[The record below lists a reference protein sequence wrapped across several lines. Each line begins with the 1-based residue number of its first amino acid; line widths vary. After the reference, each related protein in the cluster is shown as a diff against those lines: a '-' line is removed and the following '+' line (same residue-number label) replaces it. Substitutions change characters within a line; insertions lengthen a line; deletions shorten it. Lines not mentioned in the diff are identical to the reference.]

1 MYRYDKEEIR
11 HSIAFI
17 QDPSRMH
24 GVAYGTRKLTLSNGR
39 QVEVY
44 NDYVKAGGGGRWGW
58 GGEWGAMGE
67 THFHNIQQSAGEL
80 VFRTRRRPY
89 RQANYRN
96 HPTLA
101 ALNTLTTLALTTLTT
116 LTPLTTLTIN

>member
-44 NDYVKAGGGGRWGW
+44 NDYVKAGGGVGAAPEAGMGDGGTDEAEHPAEDAQALLVRARGRG
-58 GGEWGAMGE
+58 
-67 THFHNIQQSAGEL
+67 
-80 VFRTRRRPY
+80 
-89 RQANYRN
+89 
-96 HPTLA
+96 
-101 ALNTLTTLALTTLTT
+101 
-116 LTPLTTLTIN
+116 

>member
-44 NDYVKAGGGGRWGW
+44 NDYVKAGGGGDGRD
-58 GGEWGAMGE
+58 ALPQ
-67 THFHNIQQSAGEL
+67 HPA
-80 VFRTRRRPY
+80 VRR
-89 RQANYRN
+89 
-96 HPTLA
+96 
-101 ALNTLTTLALTTLTT
+101 
-116 LTPLTTLTIN
+116 